1 MRSQYPP
8 MSPGFAPRQADPIV
22 DATDFRAHQ
31 RGEPLGDAGPGLGTR
46 IEGAAG
52 QRSAI
57 AAGPPR
63 PVEHEADLDLELD
76 PGRPVVDHCPVGAHP
91 DRAAASRPGPPVG
104 MGG

>member
-8 MSPGFAPRQADPIV
+8 MSPGFAPCQADPIV

-31 RGEPLGDAGPGLGTR
+31 RGEPARRCWSRSRYPHRGCGRQG
-46 IEGAAG
+46 
-52 QRSAI
+52 SAI

-91 DRAAASRPGPPVG
+91 DRAAASQPVRPVG